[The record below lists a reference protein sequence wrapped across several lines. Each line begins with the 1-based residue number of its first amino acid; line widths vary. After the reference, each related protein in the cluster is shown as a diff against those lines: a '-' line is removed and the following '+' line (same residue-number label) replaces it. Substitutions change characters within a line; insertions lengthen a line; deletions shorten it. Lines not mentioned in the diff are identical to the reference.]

1 MLRVQNRIF
10 TSCAQSECT
19 SYGNIRICMHI
30 QENQGIVLL
39 RDNVR
44 RNRSACVE
52 VCFKTTDILD
62 PPHRVQFSQAGTD
75 LWGEH
80 LLNEYKYVCWS

>member
-1 MLRVQNRIF
+1 
-10 TSCAQSECT
+10 
-19 SYGNIRICMHI
+19 MHI

-39 RDNVR
+39 RDKVR

-52 VCFKTTDILD
+52 VCLKTTDILD
-62 PPHRVQFSQAGTD
+62 PPHSVQFSQAGMD